1 MVFPDISPVLIQI
14 GPIAIRWYG
23 LAYIAGILLGFR
35 LVGKS
40 LLSLGLNKDG
50 IYNLMSWLIIGIFL
64 GGRMGYVLF
73 YDMLYYAQNPSQI
86 LAVWH
91 GGMSYHGAAL
101 GCMLALYIFAKRT
114 RINYLS
120 LLDLLGF
127 ASTIGIF
134 FGRIANFINA
144 ELYGR
149 VTTMAWGI
157 VFPSGGPLPRHPSQL
172 YEAFGEGLFI
182 FAVLWGIQAYR
193 EKSKK
198 PLRPGVLFAYYLLL
212 YGSVRF
218 VIEFFREPDSQLG
231 YLFGMFTLGQFLC
244 IAMVLLGAGIFSYA
258 RSLSVRDPQGAALP
272 NARDRKGE

>member
-14 GPIAIRWYG
+14 GPIGIRWYG
-23 LAYIAGILLGFR
+23 VAYIAGILLGFR
-35 LVGKS
+35 LVGKD
-40 LLSLGLNKDG
+40 LLRLGLTKDG
-50 IYNLMSWLIIGIFL
+50 IYTLMTWLIVGIFI

-73 YDMLYYAQNPSQI
+73 YDMFYYLQNPGQV

-101 GCMLALYIFAKRT
+101 GCMLAMYLFAKRT
-114 RINYLS
+114 CVSYLS

-134 FGRIANFINA
+134 FGRLANFINA

-149 VTTMAWGI
+149 VTTMPWGV
-157 VFPSGGPLPRHPSQL
+157 VFPSGGPFPRHPSQL

-182 FAVLWGIQAYR
+182 FVVLWGIQKYR
-193 EKSKK
+193 EKRKR
-198 PLRPGVLFAYYLLL
+198 PLRPGILFAYYLLL
-212 YGSVRF
+212 YGSIRF

-231 YLFGMFTLGQFLC
+231 YLLGMFTMGQLFC
-244 IAMVLLGAGIFSYA
+244 MSMVLLGAGVFAYS
-258 RSLSVRDPQGAALP
+258 RSLPTNDSNGGAL
-272 NARDRKGE
+272 

>member
-23 LAYIAGILLGFR
+23 MAYIAGILLGFR
-35 LVGKS
+35 LVGNA
-40 LLSLGLNKDG
+40 LFMLGLNKDKV
-50 IYNLMSWLIIGIFL
+50 YTMMTWLIVGIFL

-73 YDMLYYAQNPSQI
+73 YDLLYYTQNPAQI
-86 LAVWH
+86 LAIWQ

-101 GCMLALYIFAKRT
+101 GCMGALYLFAKQT
-114 RINYLS
+114 RVSYLS

-149 VTTMAWGI
+149 VTSVPWGV
-157 VFPSGGPLPRHPSQL
+157 VFPTGGPFPRHPSQL
-172 YEAFGEGLFI
+172 YEACGEGLFI
-182 FAVLWGIQAYR
+182 FLMLWGIQRYR
-193 EKSKK
+193 GYLGR
-198 PLRPGVLFAYYLLL
+198 PLKPGVLFSYYLLL

-218 VIEFFREPDSQLG
+218 IIEFFREPDSQLG
-231 YLFGMFTLGQFLC
+231 YLFGMFTMGQLFC
-244 IAMVLLGAGIFSYA
+244 IAMVLLGAGIFSYV
-258 RSLSVRDPQGAALP
+258 RSMSLRDSQGGAL
-272 NARDRKGE
+272 

>member
-40 LLSLGLNKDG
+40 LLRLGLNKDG

-73 YDMLYYAQNPSQI
+73 YDMFYYAQNPSQI

-114 RINYLS
+114 KVNYLS

-134 FGRIANFINA
+134 FGRMANFINA

-149 VTTMAWGI
+149 VTTMPWGV
-157 VFPSGGPLPRHPSQL
+157 VFPSGGPFPRHPSQL
-172 YEAFGEGLFI
+172 YEAFGEGLLI
-182 FAVLWGIQAYR
+182 FVILWGIQAYR
-193 EKSKK
+193 TKLKK

-244 IAMVLLGAGIFSYA
+244 IAMVLLGAGIFAYA
-258 RSLSVRDPQGAALP
+258 RSLSVRDPKGGAL
-272 NARDRKGE
+272 

>member
-23 LAYIAGILLGFR
+23 LAYIAGILIGFR
-35 LVGKS
+35 LVSKD
-40 LLSLGLNKDG
+40 LFRLGLNSDDR
-50 IYNLMSWLIIGIFL
+50 YNLMTWLIFGIFL
-64 GGRMGYVLF
+64 GGRMGYVFF
-73 YDMLYYAQNPSQI
+73 YDMFYYAQNPAQI

-91 GGMSYHGAAL
+91 GGMSYHGAAI
-101 GCMLALYIFAKRT
+101 GCMVALYLFGKR
-114 RINYLS
+114 RRVSYLS

-134 FGRIANFINA
+134 FGRLANFINA

-149 VTTMAWGI
+149 VTTMPWGV

-182 FAVLWGIQAYR
+182 FVVLWAIQKYR
-193 EKSKK
+193 EKLNRPLK
-198 PLRPGVLFAYYLLL
+198 PGMLFSYYLLL

-218 VIEFFREPDSQLG
+218 VIEFFREPDSQIG
-231 YLFGMFTLGQFLC
+231 YVLGMFTVGQLLC
-244 IAMVLLGAGIFSYA
+244 LSMVLLGAGVFAYS
-258 RSLSVRDPQGAALP
+258 RSLPGHPKDGTL
-272 NARDRKGE
+272 NARNRKGE